1 MRVIDLVAE
10 GQTLAIVMELISGQ
24 DLRRYL
30 RAKGTLPPAEA
41 VGLAVQLLTGLAAVH
56 AAGVVHRDIKPE
68 NLLLD
73 TSAGEV
79 TLKVTDFGVARLSYG
94 ASLTKLTSLIG
105 TPEYMAPEL
114 AEGGSADPAAD
125 LYSAGIVL
133 YEMLSGRTPFAGGP
147 PMAVLRRHADMAPP
161 PVPGIP
167 DGLWDQLSKMLGKDP
182 ADRPASATDAAEA
195 LIGQAAALA
204 PLPALPLTAA
214 PDSYQRAAPV
224 GTGVPDGSGTTVVRH
239 RERGIG
245 PGAGVEVPPPSASAP
260 SRSRARLRSAALLA
274 VAVAV
279 IAAAAIVI
287 PSWLRHKPPVTS
299 QPQAYSFAPQ
309 QYPGGLRLMR
319 QWTLDGPGSSVFT
332 ETVTASAAGTAMRVR
347 FYEAV
352 PSAVA
357 ATLRTAVFTPRDA
370 TIVQGGHAVEWLVQ
384 VPATGSV
391 KISYQITVPA
401 GSSGKA
407 RLADWARGLGT
418 AQAALPAPW
427 LSGPTASA
435 NPARHTPTTPAGR
448 TPTAGAVT
456 GGISVAAPTAIAPSL
471 SPGLQSPPST
481 QASPAPTP
489 APEAQVYASAP
500 LATGSSSVTARVYF
514 GQLSAVI
521 SALSGQVTFNTS
533 ASLLAAKP
541 RLCVGTVVFS
551 QVTNPTGAVFA
562 EGLGS
567 GWTAAEN
574 PPSQDTESGNL
585 HQQLVVPPA
594 GASAGQS
601 WQASAELTAG
611 SPKVQSGG
619 YSLTLQRQDG
629 SARTWLVDGQAVGC
643 SA

>member
-1 MRVIDLVAE
+1 
-10 GQTLAIVMELISGQ
+10 MELISGQ

-41 VGLAVQLLTGLAAVH
+41 AGLAVQLLTGLAAVH

-94 ASLTKLTSLIG
+94 ASLTKLSSLIG

-114 AEGGSADPAAD
+114 AEGGSAGPAAD
-125 LYSAGIVL
+125 LYSAGVVV

-167 DGLWDQLSKMLGKDP
+167 DALWDQLSKMLAKDP
-182 ADRPASATDAAEA
+182 ADRPASAADAAEA
-195 LIGQAAALA
+195 FIGQAAALA
-204 PLPALPLTAA
+204 PLPAVPPMAA
-214 PDSYQRAAPV
+214 PDSYQRAAPA
-224 GTGVPDGSGTTVVRH
+224 GTGLPDGSGTTVVRH

-245 PGAGVEVPPPSASAP
+245 PGPGAEVPPPSASAP
-260 SRSRARLRSAALLA
+260 SRSRARLRRAALLA

-287 PSWLRHKPPVTS
+287 PSWLRHKPPVPP
-299 QPQAYSFAPQ
+299 QAQAYSFAPQ
-309 QYPGGLRLMR
+309 QYPGGLRLTR
-319 QWTLDGPGSSVFT
+319 QWTLDGPGSSMFI
-332 ETVTASAAGTAMRVR
+332 ETLTASAAGTAMRVR

-357 ATLRTAVFTPRDA
+357 ASLRTAVFTPRDA

-391 KISYQITVPA
+391 KVGYRVTVPVR
-401 GSSGKA
+401 SSGKA
-407 RLADWARGLGT
+407 RLADWAASLGT
-418 AQAALPAPW
+418 AQAALPAPR

-435 NPARHTPTTPAGR
+435 TPARHTP
-448 TPTAGAVT
+448 
-456 GGISVAAPTAIAPSL
+456 VAAPTAVAPSL
-471 SPGLQSPPST
+471 SLGLQSSPSAQAGQAPT
-481 QASPAPTP
+481 QASPSPTHSSPPP
-489 APEAQVYASAP
+489 AAQAQAYASAS

-541 RLCVGTVVFS
+541 GLCVGTVVFS
-551 QVTNPTGAVFA
+551 QVTNPTGAAFA

-574 PPSQDTESGNL
+574 APSQDTESGNL

-611 SPKVQSGG
+611 SLKVQSGG
-619 YSLTLQRQDG
+619 YSLILQRQDG
-629 SARTWLVDGQAVGC
+629 SAQTWLVDGQAVGC